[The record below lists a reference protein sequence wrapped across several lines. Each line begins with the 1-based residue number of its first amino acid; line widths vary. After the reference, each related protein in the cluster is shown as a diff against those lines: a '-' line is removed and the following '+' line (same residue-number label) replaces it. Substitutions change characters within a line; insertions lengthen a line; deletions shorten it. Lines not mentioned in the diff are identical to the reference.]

1 MNNVSL
7 MANDLCNLQSI
18 LQESC
23 MYVKRYFSLI
33 VTMTKCFYYYYYY
46 FYYKV
51 LLLLLLLLLSFL

>member
-33 VTMTKCFYYYYYY
+33 VTMTKMF
-46 FYYKV
+46 
-51 LLLLLLLLLSFL
+51 LLLLLLLLLLLFLL